1 MECDLAAIIRSG
13 QPLTDA
19 HFQSFIYQILCGL
32 KYIHSANVLHRDL
45 KPGNLL
51 VNADC
56 ELKICDFGLARG
68 FSIDP
73 EENAG
78 YMTEYVATR
87 WYRAP
92 EIMLSFQSYTK
103 ASKSHILRAC
113 TCTRLTVSVSA
124 VDVWSVGCILA
135 ELLGGKPFFKGRDYV
150 DQLNQILHYLGTPS
164 ESTLARIG
172 SPRAQEYVRNL
183 PYMSKIPFQQLFP
196 RANPDAL
203 DLLDRMLAF
212 DPSARVGVEEA
223 LEHRYLAIW
232 HDASDE
238 PACPTTFDFG
248 FETVED
254 VQSMRQMI
262 LQEVKSFRQSVRN
275 PQQMQFSNQQMQQQG
290 QQQVPIPEG
299 YDPRSYENPRPQEM
313 AARMQG
319 QDLERELQGGLDA
332 MRH

>member
-56 ELKICDFGLARG
+56 ELKIADFGLARG
-68 FSIDP
+68 FSVDP

-103 ASKSHILRAC
+103 ASKSRPHTDRTTTSTILTLR
-113 TCTRLTVSVSA
+113 T

-135 ELLGGKPFFKGRDYV
+135 ELLGSKPFFKGRDYV
-150 DQLNQILHYLGTPS
+150 DQLNQILHFLGTPS
-164 ESTLARIG
+164 EKTLSRIG

-203 DLLDRMLAF
+203 DLLDKMLAF
-212 DPSARVGVEEA
+212 DPSERIDVDQA

-238 PACPTTFDFG
+238 PLCPTPFDFG
-248 FETVED
+248 FEVVED
-254 VQSMRQMI
+254 VPEMRQLI
-262 LQEVKSFRQSVRN
+262 LEEVRRFRNSVRA
-275 PQQMQFSNQQMQQQG
+275 PQHMQYSQGGQQG

-299 YDPRSYENPRPQEM
+299 YDPRQYEDPRPQEM
-313 AARMQG
+313 AGGMRG
-319 QDLERELQGGLDA
+319 GDLERELQGGLDA
-332 MRH
+332 MR